1 MLLASLFLFCFH
13 PTFCSVSFCF
23 SFVMGLFLYFYIT
36 FYTQTH
42 SGYCMVLN
50 MYPLLSGCFLDTSKS
65 ELWCNFGGLVCLLGF
80 FMKLWHH
87 KWIILFKGHCSYE
100 SGKIL
105 FKMMLRIS
113 LKYLIDNF
121 FMKTSGFVSFWK
133 KCSSEQKHHFPMVL
147 FTMGKQPTIFNDCLR
162 WILYTVDLLS
172 LA

>member
-121 FMKTSGFVSFWK
+121 FYEDIRFCFFLKEMLIRTKAPFSHGAFYHGKTTN
-133 KCSSEQKHHFPMVL
+133 HF
-147 FTMGKQPTIFNDCLR
+147 
-162 WILYTVDLLS
+162 
-172 LA
+172 